1 MQYIPGYDIMTLD
14 SALVARFCEDPD
26 RIRSTVLG
34 DGYLW
39 DMFSKHAILSYLL
52 ANPHLFPAFVADVMP
67 DGPGSLQFYVPS
79 DDSFLDVFD
88 INNVGPFMH

>member
-1 MQYIPGYDIMTLD
+1 MQYIPGYDIVTLD
-14 SALVARFCEDPD
+14 STFVASFCEDPD
-26 RIRSTVLG
+26 SICSTVLG
-34 DGYLW
+34 DRYLR
-39 DMFSKHAILSYLL
+39 DMFSKHTILSYLL

-88 INNVGPFMH
+88 INTVGPFTH